1 MTTNVDD
8 YNDLGFRY
16 PQIAPKF
23 IDVVADSGAQSC
35 LWSREGFLASGF
47 SRRDLIPVY
56 HTMKAASRVPVTIDG
71 AILLRLSGIS
81 RDGDVMEAAVMAY
94 ISPEARSFF
103 LSKEAMIQLG
113 VIPKT
118 FPQIG
123 SVVTSEVAHVIAST
137 SDIFKPPNE
146 STNAE
151 CGCLCRSL
159 PPGQP
164 EQLPFDC
171 TLANAEKMKQ
181 WLLDR
186 YASSTFNQCPHQIL
200 PSMDGPPIKL
210 DIGENAKPVNLRT
223 PAPVPLHWLDKLE
236 KDLNRDVDLGVLERV
251 PYGEP
256 TKWCFR
262 MVISRKHDGGPRRTV
277 DLSPLNKFCER
288 EVHPSK
294 SPFHLARSVPPGSV
308 KTVFDAW
315 NGFHSVPICKEDRNL
330 TTFTMPW
337 GLFRYKRAPQ
347 GFVSSGDGYSRRF
360 DEISAH
366 I

>member
-1 MTTNVDD
+1 MSHPNLRIRMTTNVDE
-8 YNDLGFRY
+8 YNHLGFPY

-23 IDVVADSGAQSC
+23 IDVAADSGAQSC

-47 SRRDLIPVY
+47 SRRHLISVY
-56 HTMKAASRVPVTIDG
+56 HTMKAANRVPITIDD

-81 RDGDVMEAAVMAY
+81 RDGDAMEAAIMAY

-103 LSKEAMIQLG
+103 LSKEGMIQLG

-123 SVVTSEVAHVIAST
+123 SAITSQVPHVSAST
-137 SDIFKPPNE
+137 SDTFKLPND

-164 EQLPFDC
+164 KQLPFDG
-171 TLANAEKMKQ
+171 TLTNAEEMKQ

-200 PSMDGPPIKL
+200 PIKL
-210 DIGENAKPVNLRT
+210 HIGEHAKPVNLRT
-223 PAPVPLHWLDKLE
+223 PAPVPLHWQDKVVE
-236 KDLNRDVDLGVLERV
+236 DLNRDVDLGVLEPV

-262 MVISRKHDGGPRRTV
+262 MEISRNHDGGPRRTV

-294 SPFHLARSVPPGSV
+294 SPFHRARSVPPGYV

-315 NGFHSVPICKEDRNL
+315 NGFLQRRSTSYNFHHAIGALPI
-330 TTFTMPW
+330 
-337 GLFRYKRAPQ
+337 
-347 GFVSSGDGYSRRF
+347 
-360 DEISAH
+360 
-366 I
+366 